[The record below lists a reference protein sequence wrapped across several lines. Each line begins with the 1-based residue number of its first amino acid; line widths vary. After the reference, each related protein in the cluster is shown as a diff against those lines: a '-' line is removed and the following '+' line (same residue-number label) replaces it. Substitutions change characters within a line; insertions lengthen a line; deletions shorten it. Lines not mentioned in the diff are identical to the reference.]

1 MSSFSGHSP
10 GFGSAVQIFEVHGRI
25 DERGR
30 LYPLEFAAL
39 PFRPERLFF
48 VRPSKAGVKR
58 GGHVRATAHQL
69 LVCVSGRIDTRVTY
83 EGEMGEF
90 SLNRPGMALYLMP
103 GVWAEQTY
111 VTKDAT
117 LLVLSSEPY
126 QPGDSPSA
134 A

>member
-1 MSSFSGHSP
+1 MSSFSGNSP
-10 GFGSAVQIFEVHGRI
+10 GLGSAVQVFELHEHI

-39 PFRPERLFF
+39 PFTPQRLFL

-58 GGHVRATAHQL
+58 GGHAHATAHQL
-69 LVCVSGRIDTRVTY
+69 LVCLSGRIDAHVAY

-90 SLNRPGMALYLMP
+90 SLTRPGMALYLMP

-126 QPGDSPSA
+126 RTGASSSA
-134 A
+134 

>member
-1 MSSFSGHSP
+1 MSTFGGHSP
-10 GFGSAVQIFEVHGRI
+10 GLESAVQIFEVHGSI
-25 DERGR
+25 DERGC

-39 PFRPERLFF
+39 PFRPQRLFF

-58 GGHVRATAHQL
+58 GGHAHATAHQL
-69 LVCVSGRIDTRVTY
+69 LVCVSRRIDTLVTY
-83 EGEMGEF
+83 EGEMREF
-90 SLNRPGMALYLMP
+90 SLNRPGIALYLMP

-126 QPGDSPSA
+126 RPGDSHSA
-134 A
+134 